1 MKINIDKD
9 TLEFL
14 ENINVPENAFEN
26 LINVLLIEGIDR
38 FVKEDILIVDENK
51 KIEVLTKIFL
61 LKINSIPKV
70 LDLLKNK

>member
-1 MKINIDKD
+1 MKINIEKE

-14 ENINVPENAFEN
+14 ENIDVPENSLET
-26 LINVLLIEGIDR
+26 LINVLLIEGIDN

-51 KIEVLTKIFL
+51 KAEVLTKIFL

>member
-26 LINVLLIEGIDR
+26 LINVLLIEGIDK

>member
-14 ENINVPENAFEN
+14 ENINVPESAFEN

>member
-1 MKINIDKD
+1 MKINIDKQ

-51 KIEVLTKIFL
+51 KIEILNKIFL

-70 LDLLKNK
+70 LELLENK

>member
-1 MKINIDKD
+1 MKINIDKQ

-38 FVKEDILIVDENK
+38 FVKEDILIVD
-51 KIEVLTKIFL
+51 
-61 LKINSIPKV
+61 
-70 LDLLKNK
+70 

>member
-1 MKINIDKD
+1 MKINIDKQ

-51 KIEVLTKIFL
+51 KIEILNKIFL

-70 LDLLKNK
+70 LELLESK